1 MSRSK
6 LVLLLAV
13 ALTAA
18 SCTDTTSAEY
28 IRTGRYTL
36 ARINGQALP
45 AQVHETAVARLDFHR
60 GELKL
65 NEDATFTDVT
75 DLKVVP
81 KAANGTIVIRTDTAR
96 GTYRFAGDTVFLD
109 STRDEH
115 YYMVF
120 QSSGSLQQLLGE
132 STLVYRKATF

>member
-1 MSRSK
+1 MGRST
-6 LVLLLAV
+6 LISILALSL
-13 ALTAA
+13 LTAT
-18 SCTDTTSAEY
+18 CTDTTAPELL
-28 IRTGRYTL
+28 RTGRYTL

-60 GELKL
+60 GELRL
-65 NEDATFTDVT
+65 ETDATFTDVT
-75 DLKVVP
+75 DLKVTP
-81 KAANGTIVIRTDTAR
+81 KAANGTIVIRSDTAR

-120 QSSGSLQQLLGE
+120 QAAGSLQQVLGE
-132 STLVYRKATF
+132 STLVYRKANF

>member
-1 MSRSK
+1 MGRSNIIPI
-6 LVLLLAV
+6 L
-13 ALTAA
+13 AA
-18 SCTDTTSAEY
+18 SLLCAVCTDTTAPEL

-60 GELKL
+60 GELRL
-65 NEDATFTDVT
+65 ETDATFTDVT
-75 DLKVVP
+75 DLKVTP
-81 KAANGTIVIRTDTAR
+81 KAANGTIVIRSDTAR

-120 QSSGSLQQLLGE
+120 QVSGSLQQVLGE
-132 STLVYRKATF
+132 STLVYRKAN